1 MRWVRGSNMRFSCVR
16 SLVFGLAL
24 ACSVLEHAKAA
35 DINVILD
42 EARLV
47 KMPDRVSTIVIGN
60 PAIADAIVQASG
72 WMVLTGKSQGA
83 TNVVALDRSG
93 AILMEK
99 TVEVQGSREVVVV
112 YRGVERNSYSCTPDC
127 DRRLTLG
134 DSESFFNL
142 TAGQIGARNGLAAGA
157 AQTR

>member
-1 MRWVRGSNMRFSCVR
+1 MRWVRGSNMRWSCVR
-16 SLVFGLAL
+16 SFVFGLAL
-24 ACSVLEHAKAA
+24 TVSVVEYARAA
-35 DINVILD
+35 DISVTLD
-42 EARLV
+42 EARLI

-93 AILMEK
+93 TILMEK
-99 TVEVQGSREVVVV
+99 TVEVQGSRDVVVV
-112 YRGVERNSYSCTPDC
+112 YRGVDRNSYSCTPDC

-134 DSESFFNL
+134 DSQSFFEL
-142 TAGQIGARNGLAAGA
+142 TAGQIGARNGLASGA

>member
-1 MRWVRGSNMRFSCVR
+1 MRWVRGSNMRWSCVR
-16 SLVFGLAL
+16 SFVFGLAL
-24 ACSVLEHAKAA
+24 TVSVVEYARAA
-35 DINVILD
+35 DISVTLD
-42 EARLV
+42 EARLI

-83 TNVVALDRSG
+83 TNVVVLDRSG
-93 AILMEK
+93 TILMEK
-99 TVEVQGSREVVVV
+99 TVEVQGSRDVVVV
-112 YRGVERNSYSCTPDC
+112 YRGVDRNSYSCTPDC

-134 DSESFFNL
+134 DSQSFFEL
-142 TAGQIGARNGLAAGA
+142 TAGQIGARNGLASGA

>member
-1 MRWVRGSNMRFSCVR
+1 MRWSCVR
-16 SLVFGLAL
+16 SFVFGVAL
-24 ACSVLEHAKAA
+24 TFSVVEHARAA
-35 DINVILD
+35 DISVILD
-42 EARLV
+42 EARLI

-60 PAIADAIVQASG
+60 PSIADAIVQASG

-83 TNVVALDRSG
+83 TNVVALDRNG

-99 TVEVQGSREVVVV
+99 TVEVQGSRDVVVV
-112 YRGVERNSYSCTPDC
+112 YRGAERNSYSCTPDC

-134 DSESFFNL
+134 DSQTFFDI

>member
-1 MRWVRGSNMRFSCVR
+1 MRWSGVR
-16 SLVFGLAL
+16 SLVLGLVL
-24 ACSVLEHAKAA
+24 ACSVLAHARAA
-35 DINVILD
+35 DISVILD
-42 EARLV
+42 EARLI

-60 PAIADAIVQASG
+60 PSIADAIVQASG
-72 WMVLTGKSQGA
+72 WMVLTGKSQGT

-99 TVEVQGSREVVVV
+99 SVEVQGSRDLVVV
-112 YRGVERNSYSCTPDC
+112 YRGVERNSYSCTPNC

-134 DSESFFNL
+134 DSQPFFDA
-142 TAGQIGARNGLAAGA
+142 TAGQITARNGLAAGA

>member
-1 MRWVRGSNMRFSCVR
+1 MRWSCVR
-16 SLVFGLAL
+16 SFVFGLAL
-24 ACSVLEHAKAA
+24 TVSVVEYARAA
-35 DINVILD
+35 DISVILD
-42 EARLV
+42 EARLI

-93 AILMEK
+93 TILMEK
-99 TVEVQGSREVVVV
+99 TVEVQGSRDVVVV
-112 YRGVERNSYSCTPDC
+112 YRGVDRNSYSCTPDC

-134 DSESFFNL
+134 DSQSFFEL
-142 TAGQIGARNGLAAGA
+142 TAGQIGARNGLASGA

>member
-1 MRWVRGSNMRFSCVR
+1 
-16 SLVFGLAL
+16 
-24 ACSVLEHAKAA
+24 
-35 DINVILD
+35 VILD
-42 EARLV
+42 EARLI

-99 TVEVQGSREVVVV
+99 TVEVQGSRDVVVV
-112 YRGVERNSYSCTPDC
+112 YRGAERNSYSCTPDC

-134 DSESFFNL
+134 DSDSFFNL
-142 TAGQIGARNGLAAGA
+142 TAGQITARNGLAAGA
-157 AQTR
+157 AQTRCGVD